1 MPEEADIQLEETH
14 DAQYNTIYH
23 AKIRHNKLN
32 KYQVI
37 KGKDK
42 YDVKEKALAKIAQ
55 WNAQWDKEVQKEQE
69 RLNKEVQKEQ
79 ERLNKEVQK
88 VQKENE
94 RLNKK
99 KDIENNISTATTKTK
114 EAMQEIESLTQ
125 IIVETLQKNENISW
139 ESSFNFERYLNLQ
152 EPEYPT
158 FKPKPYKPEPH
169 LKPMPNIRRPSK
181 PQALEKPKLPSIPKE
196 PKKTDPKYDPHLNI
210 MDKIFKFRS
219 QRKEKEMEDK
229 FQFDYRNWFDKK
241 QKIEEKHTATLLQWE
256 EDIKRNAINYQEALA
271 QWEQDTEV
279 AIEKWEQDKKKAI
292 EKWEQESKEDL
303 EKWERYKNKA
313 IKKWEQN
320 VQDYIE
326 EKKQAQI
333 TVDEKKQEYLNGNK
347 ELVVDLCSQVLSDF
361 EYPDYFPQSYELD
374 YSPSSMMIIVDYQLP
389 LPHNIPTLKEVKYV
403 QSSDQFKETHISQT
417 QINSLYDSVVYQ
429 IALSTIYKLF
439 NANHQD
445 VVVQIVFNGFVEF
458 VNPSTGK
465 NMVACILSI
474 QTNRNEFMEINLVNV
489 DPKACFK
496 TLKGVGS
503 SQLYSI
509 IPIAPIL
516 KISRED
522 KRFVDSYDV
531 AYKLDESLN
540 IAAMD
545 WEDFEHLIRE
555 LFEKE
560 FSQTGGEV
568 KITQASRDRGVDAVA
583 FDPDPIRGG
592 KIVIQAKRYTN
603 TVGVASVRDLYG
615 TVINEG
621 ATKGILI
628 STADY
633 GPDAYDFA
641 KGKPLT
647 LLNGGNLLHL
657 LEKHGHKAKIDLQE
671 AKKIIAEN
679 EKEKGISHRL
689 DKQSSS

>member
-14 DAQYNTIYH
+14 DARFNTIYH

-42 YDVKEKALAKIAQ
+42 YDVQEKALAKIAQ

-79 ERLNKEVQK
+79 KK
-88 VQKENE
+88 NE

-99 KDIENNISTATTKTK
+99 KDIENNKSTATTKTQ

-125 IIVETLQKNENISW
+125 IIAKTLQKYENITW
-139 ESSFNFERYLNLQ
+139 EYFFDFERYFDLP
-152 EPEYPT
+152 EPQNPLL
-158 FKPKPYKPEPH
+158 KIHPYKPEPPKYGP
-169 LKPMPNIRRPSK
+169 KPN
-181 PQALEKPKLPSIPKE
+181 KPKISKKPAPPIIPVE
-196 PKKTDPKYDPHLNI
+196 PKRTDKKYNPHINI
-210 MDKIFKFRS
+210 IDKIFKSRGQKKEVEMEERFRS
-219 QRKEKEMEDK
+219 DYKKWFDQKQAIEGAYFTALLEWEESLKRKEK
-229 FQFDYRNWFDKK
+229 Y
-241 QKIEEKHTATLLQWE
+241 
-256 EDIKRNAINYQEALA
+256 YQEALIN
-271 QWEQDTEV
+271 WER
-279 AIEKWEQDKKKAI
+279 DKKEA
-292 EKWEQESKEDL
+292 L
-303 EKWERYKNKA
+303 EKWEKDKKEA
-313 IKKWEQN
+313 LKKWKRDKKEALEKWEKDKQE
-320 VQDYIE
+320 YID
-326 EKKQAQI
+326 KKNQVQI
-333 TVDEKKQEYLNGNK
+333 TMEEKKQEYLNLDKKSVIDHCN
-347 ELVVDLCSQVLSDF
+347 QVLKYF
-361 EYPDYFPQSYELD
+361 EYPDCFPKSYELD
-374 YSPSSMMIIVDYQLP
+374 YSPSTKMIVIDYQLP
-389 LPHNIPTLKEVKYV
+389 SPHNIPTLKEVKYI
-403 QSSDQFKETHISQT
+403 QSLGQFKETHISQS
-417 QINSLYDSVVYQ
+417 QINNLYDSSVYQ

-439 NANHQD
+439 KANHSD
-445 VVVQIVFNGFVEF
+445 VVVQIVFNGFVESID
-458 VNPSTGK
+458 PATGK
-465 NMVACILSI
+465 TIVACIVSL
-474 QTNRNEFMEINLVNV
+474 QTKRDEFMEINLANV

-496 TLKGVGS
+496 KLKGVGS
-503 SQLYSI
+503 SQLYGI

-516 KISRED
+516 NMNRED
-522 KRFVDSYDV
+522 KRFISSYDV
-531 AYKLDESLN
+531 AHELDESIN

-560 FSQTGGEV
+560 FSQYGGEV

-603 TVGVASVRDLYG
+603 TVGVYAVRDLYG

-647 LLNGGNLLHL
+647 LMNGGNLLHL

-671 AKKIIAEN
+671 AKKIIAER
-679 EKEKGISHRL
+679 EKENEISHRL
-689 DKQSSS
+689 DKQSSP

>member
-1 MPEEADIQLEETH
+1 MAEEINIELKETH
-14 DAQYNTIYH
+14 DAHYNTIYQ
-23 AKIRHNKLN
+23 ATIRHDKLN

-37 KGKDK
+37 KGKDR
-42 YDVKEKALAKIAQ
+42 YVVKEKAMTKMAQ
-55 WNAQWDKEVQKEQE
+55 WNAQWDKEVQKEKKEKE
-69 RLNKEVQKEQ
+69 RLH
-79 ERLNKEVQK
+79 
-88 VQKENE
+88 
-94 RLNKK
+94 KK
-99 KDIENNISTATTKTK
+99 KDIENNISVAATKTK
-114 EAMQEIESLTQ
+114 EAMQEIESLAQ
-125 IIVETLQKNENISW
+125 IISASLRENENISW
-139 ESSFNFERYLNLQ
+139 EHFFGFERYFNIP
-152 EPEYPT
+152 EPEYPS
-158 FKPKPYKPEPH
+158 
-169 LKPMPNIRRPSK
+169 LKP
-181 PQALEKPKLPSIPKE
+181 LP
-196 PKKTDPKYDPHLNI
+196 
-210 MDKIFKFRS
+210 M
-219 QRKEKEMEDK
+219 EMEDK
-229 FQFDYRNWFDKK
+229 FQLDHKAWKK
-241 QKIEEKHTATLLQWE
+241 QKMEERYVAALLIWE
-256 EDIKRNAINYQEALA
+256 EDIEENEINYQEAL
-271 QWEQDTEV
+271 
-279 AIEKWEQDKKKAI
+279 EKLDQERKEAL
-292 EKWEQESKEDL
+292 EKWEQEQ
-303 EKWERYKNKA
+303 
-313 IKKWEQN
+313 QN
-320 VQDYIE
+320 YIE
-326 EKKQAQI
+326 EKKLAQTTI
-333 TVDEKKQEYLNGNK
+333 EEKKQGYLNGNK
-347 ELVVDLCSQVLSDF
+347 ELVIDFCNHVLSDF
-361 EYPDYFPQSYELD
+361 KYPDYFPQSYELD
-374 YSPSSMMIIVDYQLP
+374 YSPTNKMLVIDYQLP

-403 QSSDQFKETHISQT
+403 QSSGQFKETHISQS

-429 IALSTIYKLF
+429 IALCTIYKLF
-439 NANHQD
+439 NANHPD
-445 VVVQIVFNGFVEF
+445 VVVQIVFNGFVESI
-458 VNPSTGK
+458 NPSTGK
-465 NMVACILSI
+465 NMVACILSV
-474 QTNRNEFMEINLVNV
+474 QTNHDEFVEINLINV

-509 IPIAPIL
+509 TPIAPIL
-516 KISRED
+516 NMNRED
-522 KRFVDSYDV
+522 KRFIASYDV
-531 AYKLDESLN
+531 AYELDESIN

-560 FSQTGGEV
+560 FMQYGGEV

-679 EKEKGISHRL
+679 EKQKEKIY
-689 DKQSSS
+689 

>member
-1 MPEEADIQLEETH
+1 MTEEIKIKIEETR
-14 DAQYNTIYH
+14 DARWNTKYQ
-23 AKIRHNKLN
+23 AKIRHDELN

-37 KGKDK
+37 TDK
-42 YDVKEKALAKIAQ
+42 YRDVVEQKALAKMAQ
-55 WNAQWDKEVQKEQE
+55 WNAQWDKEVEKEQDK
-69 RLNKEVQKEQ
+69 LNKELEKEQKE
-79 ERLNKEVQK
+79 KEK
-88 VQKENE
+88 
-94 RLNKK
+94 LNKK
-99 KDIENNISTATTKTK
+99 EDIENNISVAATKTQ
-114 EAMQEIESLTQ
+114 EAVQEIESLAQ
-125 IIVETLQKNENISW
+125 IITKALRKNKNINW
-139 ESSFNFERYLNLQ
+139 KHFFNFKHFFKLP
-152 EPEYPT
+152 EPEYPSLKPQPDEPDPPELKLKLN
-158 FKPKPYKPEPH
+158 KPKPEPQ
-169 LKPMPNIRRPSK
+169 II
-181 PQALEKPKLPSIPKE
+181 QKPKYPSIPTE
-196 PKKTDPKYDPHLNI
+196 PKRTDPQYNPHINI
-210 MDKIFKFRS
+210 IDKFFKS
-219 QRKEKEMEDK
+219 LGKRKEMEMEDK
-229 FQFDYRNWFDKK
+229 FQLDHKDWVDKK
-241 QKIEEKHTATLLQWE
+241 QKMEERFAAALLRWE
-256 EDIKRNAINYQEALA
+256 EDIKKSEIDFQEAL
-271 QWEQDTEV
+271 
-279 AIEKWEQDKKKAI
+279 EKWEQYKDNAIKKLKQERKEAL
-292 EKWEQESKEDL
+292 EKWEQERKEAL
-303 EKWERYKNKA
+303 EKWELYKNKA

-320 VQDYIE
+320 LQNYIE

-333 TVDEKKQEYLNGNK
+333 TVDEKKQGYLNGNK
-347 ELVVDLCSQVLSDF
+347 ELVIDLCKQVLSGF

-374 YSPSSMMIIVDYQLP
+374 YSTSNKMIVIDYQLP
-389 LPHNIPTLKEVKYV
+389 SPHNIPTLKEVKYI
-403 QSSDQFKETHISQT
+403 QSTGQFKETHISQS
-417 QINSLYDSVVYQ
+417 QINNLYDSVVYQ
-429 IALSTIYKLF
+429 IALCTIYKLF
-439 NANHQD
+439 NANHPD
-445 VVVQIVFNGFVEF
+445 VVVQIVFNGFVESI
-458 VNPSTGK
+458 NPSTGK
-465 NMVACILSI
+465 NMVACILSL
-474 QTNRNEFMEINLVNV
+474 QTNHDEFVEINLANV

-509 IPIAPIL
+509 TPIAPIL
-516 KISRED
+516 NMSRED
-522 KRFVDSYDV
+522 KRFIASYDV

-560 FSQTGGEV
+560 FSQDGGEV
-568 KITQASRDRGVDAVA
+568 KITQASRDRGVDAVV
-583 FDPDPIRGG
+583 FNPDPIRGG

-647 LLNGGNLLHL
+647 LMNGGNLLHL

-689 DKQSSS
+689 DKQN